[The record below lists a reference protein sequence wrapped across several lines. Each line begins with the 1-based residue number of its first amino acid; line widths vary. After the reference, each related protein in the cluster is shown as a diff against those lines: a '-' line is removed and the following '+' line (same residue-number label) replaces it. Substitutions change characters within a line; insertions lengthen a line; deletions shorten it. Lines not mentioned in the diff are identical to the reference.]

1 MKDIFERACFRG
13 NKLTLIFKNFIYELC
28 VIEPNF
34 LSNPVSFK
42 ETNHIRHIISSHT
55 VNYTTER
62 YRGTECFG
70 FQVQETKQDGYG
82 RTTTQVK
89 HVSDLSFIRNNT
101 IMRKCTLFTI
111 CFKGDPFNL
120 FFSLGPIDLKIKRIE
135 RKQC

>member
-34 LSNPVSFK
+34 LSNPISFE
-42 ETNHIRHIISSHT
+42 ETNHIRHIISSHIAD
-55 VNYTTER
+55 YTTTT
-62 YRGTECFG
+62 YKGTECFG
-70 FQVQETKQDGYG
+70 FQLQETKQNGYW
-82 RTTTQVK
+82 RTTTQAK
-89 HVSDLSFIRNNT
+89 HVSDLSFIRGDT

-111 CFKGDPFNL
+111 WFKNEPFNL

-135 RKQC
+135 RK

>member
-13 NKLTLIFKNFIYELC
+13 NKLVLTFKNFIYELC
-28 VIEPNF
+28 IIEPNF
-34 LSNPVSFK
+34 LSNPVSFE

-62 YRGTECFG
+62 YRRTECFG

-82 RTTTQVK
+82 RTTTQVR
-89 HVSDLSFIRNNT
+89 HISDLSFLKGNT
-101 IMRKCTLFTI
+101 IIRKCTLFMI
-111 CFKGDPFNL
+111 CFKGNPFNL

-135 RKQC
+135 RK